1 MATKKQTNKKPTNK
15 QTVQEEQVIGQTNML
30 VPVTTTGLTVTDEV
44 KEKVEVLVGELQ
56 TKEEIEQLEM
66 TGQND
71 DDQPIDDQPEQTD
84 LVGQDDGQEQEG
96 DDQPEQDMGGKKVE
110 DMTRE
115 ELLAMIELMAKTQ
128 QQQPVTSD
136 HAILKGN
143 DDTKAAKARE
153 IWNEEVTKLKGQCPV
168 RSTTIARFQ
177 SEAGLTKAGAA
188 TYYQNYKKKA
198 GFVNSK

>member
-71 DDQPIDDQPEQTD
+71 DDQPEQTD
-84 LVGQDDGQEQEG
+84 LVDQDDDGQEQEG

-110 DMTRE
+110 DMSRE
-115 ELLAMIELMAKTQ
+115 ELLAMIELMAKTQQ

-168 RSTTIARFQ
+168 RSTTISRFQ
-177 SEAGLTKAGAA
+177 TEAGLTKAGAA